1 MRLWSRP
8 FSISGEMQVIGGTS
22 GLCGLD
28 KSLEKRV
35 LLARLWRAFLG
46 WGVVATSSPLR
57 GLLGVFFLGL
67 FPGCFYLLSARLAAM
82 I

>member
-1 MRLWSRP
+1 MRLWSKP

-46 WGVVATSSPLR
+46 
-57 GLLGVFFLGL
+57 
-67 FPGCFYLLSARLAAM
+67 
-82 I
+82 